1 MAAVLAAAMSNL
13 SAALNAL
20 ASTTVMDFWKPLARV
35 ERSEAEY
42 LRLSRWITVA
52 WGGVL
57 FAIALV
63 AQSIQSVLESG
74 LSIASIVYG
83 CLLGVFLLGVL
94 TKRTGEKAAMAG
106 MLAGLL
112 TNLYVKFGTTI
123 AWTWYVLIGA
133 AVTVATAVLLSL
145 FLNEERVRHG

>member
-1 MAAVLAAAMSNL
+1 
-13 SAALNAL
+13 
-20 ASTTVMDFWKPLARV
+20 
-35 ERSEAEY
+35 
-42 LRLSRWITVA
+42 
-52 WGGVL
+52 
-57 FAIALV
+57 
-63 AQSIQSVLESG
+63 
-74 LSIASIVYG
+74 
-83 CLLGVFLLGVL
+83 VFLLGVL

-133 AVTVATAVLLSL
+133 TVTVATAVLLSL

>member
-1 MAAVLAAAMSNL
+1 MSRH
-13 SAALNAL
+13 
-20 ASTTVMDFWKPLARV
+20 FWKPLARV

-57 FAIALV
+57 FVIALV

-83 CLLGVFLLGVL
+83 CLLGVFLRGVL

-123 AWTWYVLIGA
+123 ALIEHDMGVVMDISDRVVVLEYGRKIADGTPDQVKA
-133 AVTVATAVLLSL
+133 NPKVIEAYLGTG
-145 FLNEERVRHG
+145 HG